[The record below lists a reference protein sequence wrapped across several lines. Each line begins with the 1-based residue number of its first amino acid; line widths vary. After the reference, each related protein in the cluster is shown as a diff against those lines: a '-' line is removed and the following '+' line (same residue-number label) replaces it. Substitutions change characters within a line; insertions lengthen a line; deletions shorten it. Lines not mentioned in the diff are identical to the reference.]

1 MINLIK
7 QDISELIY
15 KINSNI
21 KDCNCIDYQICNMFY
36 SILDNIKQFDEY
48 NDNVEIKNIISNIK
62 KQCYK
67 YIRYFESDNSKHY
80 NYNEIIKVLEE
91 IDNKLNCVI

>member
-7 QDISELIY
+7 QDIIELIY

-21 KDCNCIDYQICNMFY
+21 KDCNCIDYQICNVFY
-36 SILDNIKQFDEY
+36 SVLDNIKQFDEH
-48 NDNVEIKNIISNIK
+48 NDNLEIKKILSYIK
-62 KQCYK
+62 NQCYK
-67 YIRYFESDNSKHY
+67 YIRYFDSDNLKHC
-80 NYNEIIKVLEE
+80 NYNEIIQLLEE